1 MTSYMNKSREEIKAL
16 LVDSIEEYLLYL
28 IPDGEFYKG
37 KFYIGDLCGDKVIVE
52 TTGERAGD
60 WYKLAKIKGDVVEFF
75 TFIAGD
81 RESAEELYRYIL
93 EKYPAAFSVKH

>member
-1 MTSYMNKSREEIKAL
+1 MNRSPEEIKAL
-16 LVDSIEEYLLYL
+16 VIDRIEEYLLHL
-28 IPDGEFYKG
+28 LPGGE
-37 KFYIGDLCGDKVIVE
+37 FYIGDLRGDKIIVE

-81 RESAEELYRYIL
+81 KKSAEELYRYIL
-93 EKYPAAFSVKH
+93 EKYPSAFSVQH